1 MANIDDRLHDL
12 VSRRRQLPGSI
23 GVMETGAEAE
33 RLNMNICALE
43 GYTMRLAACWDGE
56 MDPIGA
62 YSQLAY
68 LHEKADEPKRQP
80 PRSARRSNDLPAGTP
95 SSTSRNGS

>member
-1 MANIDDRLHDL
+1 
-12 VSRRRQLPGSI
+12 
-23 GVMETGAEAE
+23 
-33 RLNMNICALE
+33 MNICALE

-68 LHEKADEPKRQP
+68 LHEKADGAEKAAAEIRPAIERLTGWDTELDEP
-80 PRSARRSNDLPAGTP
+80 
-95 SSTSRNGS
+95 